1 MNIPERSEKE
11 LLAHL
16 QQEAGND
23 PEAVYFHTPLCGT
36 CALAERMLG
45 IVLETGAAMPVS
57 KININFAPV
66 LRETWRIS
74 SVPCLVILEN
84 GRPVRIEYALH
95 SVVDLH
101 RWLKR

>member
-1 MNIPERSEKE
+1 VNIPEKSENE
-11 LLAHL
+11 LLAQL
-16 QQEAGND
+16 RQEGRND
-23 PEAVYFHTPLCGT
+23 PEAIYFHTPLCGT

-45 IVLETGAAMPVS
+45 IVLETGTAMPVT
-57 KININFAPV
+57 KVNINYAPV

-84 GRPVRIEYALH
+84 GRPARIEYALH